1 MGKEHVMKSYL
12 MTIAALLGTLSVCV
26 APTPCA
32 DRMDAN
38 GTLAL
43 VDRNKDGRID
53 REEYHQRM
61 TEVFFFAD
69 VDKDGIVTFT
79 ELVAVTAVDPEAV
92 KKADRDGD
100 GKLSLYEFLY
110 IVHLDFD
117 AADKDQDGV
126 LNVEEVRAMIG
137 K

>member
-1 MGKEHVMKSYL
+1 MMKNYL
-12 MTIAALLGTLSVCV
+12 IVAAAVLGVLAVSV
-26 APTPCA
+26 APAACA
-32 DRMDAN
+32 DRMDA
-38 GTLAL
+38 GATMAL

-61 TEVFFFAD
+61 TEVFYFAD
-69 VDKDGIVTFT
+69 VDKDGHVTFA
-79 ELVAVTAVDPEAV
+79 ELVAVTAVDPEAF

-117 AADKDQDGV
+117 ASDKNQDGV
-126 LNVEEVRAMIG
+126 IDIQELTLLVG